1 MRWKGG
7 ERNSKE
13 VRDIEMEKRKIFE
26 TLSEEGIERY
36 MEMRKGD
43 EKGRAKWR
51 WKEGE
56 VYRDDE
62 NEKEK
67 SGKW

>member
-1 MRWKGG
+1 
-7 ERNSKE
+7 
-13 VRDIEMEKRKIFE
+13 
-26 TLSEEGIERY
+26 
-36 MEMRKGD
+36 MEMRKGELRGD
-43 EKGRAKWR
+43 G
-51 WKEGE
+51 KEGE